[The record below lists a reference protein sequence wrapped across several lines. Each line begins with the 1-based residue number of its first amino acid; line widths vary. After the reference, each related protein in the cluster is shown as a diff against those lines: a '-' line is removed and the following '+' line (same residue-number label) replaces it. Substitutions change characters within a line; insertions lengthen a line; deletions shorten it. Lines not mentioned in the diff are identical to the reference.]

1 MKKYIFS
8 ILVSISLVSS
18 GCSEL
23 MDTKPSVDVSSSTI
37 LKDVDGLDSAINGI
51 YASMY
56 RRLDYVDANAHQC
69 FGNMAV
75 NLAAE
80 LMGEDMVQIAEG
92 PGWFW
97 KDYTYQMRSR
107 YASNIWR
114 SYFTWKY
121 FYELINNAN
130 SIITASKVA
139 EGDEAK
145 KENILAQA
153 YAVRAFSY
161 FMLIQ
166 SFQQTYI
173 GNTDKPGVPVYTE
186 PTTNSSKGKGR
197 GTVAQVYEQI
207 DSDLDAALELFT
219 SAGISQQDISYLDY
233 YSASLLK
240 ARVALVK
247 NDWESAAKY
256 AEEAMKKPG
265 CSLLSMSDATV
276 VKGQFDSET
285 RNWKTGSTPFN
296 SASSSSVMWGVQII
310 SEQSTVYASFFSNMD
325 ACTNVYYAAESPKCI
340 SNWLYAQIPDS
351 DIRKG
356 WWNGNIGI
364 GVDEWEYGANINY
377 CQHKFQWKD
386 QKAHTGDYI
395 FMRLEEAYLID
406 AEALCRLEKY
416 EEARSA
422 LSELESRRDPKY
434 ASRISSL
441 TGNEQTF
448 ASTGTVKTLLDE
460 ILLQRRI
467 ELWGEAGRV
476 YDIQRLKKGWTR
488 YWTVNGEPTN
498 HTEVLSKYSEYLSF
512 PADYIECIMMI
523 PQSEID
529 INPSISAEDQN
540 PYRQ

>member
-476 YDIQRLKKGWTR
+476 YDNQRLKKGWTR

>member
-37 LKDVDGLDSAINGI
+37 LKDVDGLESAINGI